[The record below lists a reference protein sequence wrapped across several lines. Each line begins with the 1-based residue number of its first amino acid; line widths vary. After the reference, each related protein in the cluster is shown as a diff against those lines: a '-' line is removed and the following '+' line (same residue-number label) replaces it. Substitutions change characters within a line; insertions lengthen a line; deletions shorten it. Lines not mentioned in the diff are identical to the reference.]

1 MAIPV
6 TVPRLG
12 WSMEEGTFAGWLKAD
27 GDAVRPGEALFALE
41 SDKATENVE
50 AIDAGILRL
59 PADGPRPGDVVQV
72 GQVLAHLMAAD
83 EAAATEVAAVPVA
96 GPAVRQLARRLG
108 VELQRVAGGGPGG
121 RIREDDVRQASSAPI
136 VPRSGHAPVRRAVTP
151 RARRLARQL
160 GVDATAL
167 AGSGRNSRVRERDV
181 RAASLA
187 GGTRIPHTPTRR
199 TIAARMVAGVTVAA
213 PVTLTTRADATHLVG
228 LREQFKAAATGDE
241 PVPGYTDFF
250 VRLTALALRR
260 HPRLQAQ
267 WHDDGLFVP
276 DAVHLALAVDS
287 DAGLLVPVIRDADR
301 LSLRQTTA
309 VSRDLVQQARQ
320 GRLSGEQMRGATF
333 TISNLGMYGIDAFTP
348 ILHLP
353 QSAVLG
359 IGRIVREP
367 AVVAGAVVPREQ
379 VRLSL
384 TFDHRV
390 LDGGPAARFL
400 DALRQMI
407 EAPAAWL
414 IS

>member
-1 MAIPV
+1 M
-6 TVPRLG
+6 
-12 WSMEEGTFAGWLKAD
+12 
-27 GDAVRPGEALFALE
+27 
-41 SDKATENVE
+41 
-50 AIDAGILRL
+50 
-59 PADGPRPGDVVQV
+59 
-72 GQVLAHLMAAD
+72 
-83 EAAATEVAAVPVA
+83 
-96 GPAVRQLARRLG
+96 
-108 VELQRVAGGGPGG
+108 
-121 RIREDDVRQASSAPI
+121 
-136 VPRSGHAPVRRAVTP
+136 
-151 RARRLARQL
+151 
-160 GVDATAL
+160 
-167 AGSGRNSRVRERDV
+167 
-181 RAASLA
+181 
-187 GGTRIPHTPTRR
+187 
-199 TIAARMVAGVTVAA
+199 
-213 PVTLTTRADATHLVG
+213 
-228 LREQFKAAATGDE
+228 
-241 PVPGYTDFF
+241 
-250 VRLTALALRR
+250 RLTALALRR

-309 VSRDLVQQARQ
+309 VSRDLVRQARQ
-320 GRLSGEQMRGATF
+320 GQLSGEQMRGATF

-379 VRLSL
+379 VGLSL